1 MTHDELLAAAGCR
14 AWRSITETKLA
25 QELSAQ
31 RIYQDVVS
39 AHDYSGSYY
48 SVRRLSA
55 SSKPANPSRCVV
67 WNAPRAKRPRSRS
80 CPNRPG

>member
-48 SVRRLSA
+48 SVRRFVGKLQA
-55 SSKPANPSRCVV
+55 SQP
-67 WNAPRAKRPRSRS
+67 
-80 CPNRPG
+80 